1 MFHFARLGIEFLELS
16 LVNIQK
22 TSDPEAALDLWLGE
36 TMGVGADSSGTD
48 HFLVMAYGYAQY
60 YLPDTPLIELIAIY
74 CQSGDQLCFVVA
86 ESNLSICNQL
96 ESIDVEL
103 SALYAFARAND
114 LPVFILGNPLKL
126 ETVSIAKPWGREI
139 WYTGIEERG
148 VSRVTDGLY
157 SMPLSW
163 VLSAMPRRLVAN
175 CEREINLLK
184 ILDPLPES
192 VYGDL
197 YFELHQEKREVYV
210 VTYIDGEAW
219 PDGVGAIRYGF
230 NPDTRKKYT
239 TPQAFRA
246 AYLEAVKRYEVLR
259 RKIDEQFDVFRQDEA
274 IDSNTPIAANVIQRW
289 SSMLPDAVLDQEKSL
304 REEMNQF
311 TSLLPLEQGDVVQVP
326 LLTPHS
332 LQHGVRTVEFQTPV
346 YERMILSFAQKVL
359 TQNHWDTEQAV
370 EVMSLESPSLPEL
383 DVLEKNKDFRLEEVV
398 KFDDFQVLRLTLMAS
413 AEYVLSQTPY
423 YGLLLVVDG
432 EVVCQGVGVEKEEAL
447 LLPAQRSEL
456 QIVNCLSKDAV
467 LLFAAPV

>member
-1 MFHFARLGIEFLELS
+1 MLHFARLGIEFLELS
-16 LVNIQK
+16 LVNIQN
-22 TSDPEAALDLWLGE
+22 TSDPEAALDVWLSE
-36 TMGVGADSSGTD
+36 TVGAGADSSEVD
-48 HFLVMAYGYAQY
+48 RFLVVAYDYAQY
-60 YLPDTPLIELIAIY
+60 YLPDTPLIGLNAIY
-74 CQSGDQLCFVVA
+74 CQSDGQLYFVVA
-86 ESNLSICNQL
+86 ESNLSRCNQL
-96 ESIDVEL
+96 ESMDVGL
-103 SALYAFARAND
+103 PALHTFAQAND
-114 LPVFILGNPLKL
+114 LPVFVLGNPLKL

-148 VSRVTDGLY
+148 ISRVTDGL
-157 SMPLSW
+157 SSIPLSW
-163 VLSAMPRRLVAN
+163 FLSAMPRRLAAGY
-175 CEREINLLK
+175 ERKINLLK
-184 ILDPLPES
+184 ILDPLSEV

-210 VTYIDGEAW
+210 VTHIDSEAW

-230 NPDTRKKYT
+230 NPEARKKYAT
-239 TPQAFRA
+239 SEVFRA
-246 AYLEAVKRYEVLR
+246 AYLEVVKRYEVLR
-259 RKIDEQFDVFRQDEA
+259 RQIDEQFDTFRQDEA
-274 IDSNTPIAANVIQRW
+274 VGSNTPISAEMIQRW
-289 SSMLPDAVLDQEKSL
+289 SSMLPDTVLAQEESL

-370 EVMSLESPSLPEL
+370 EVMSLDSPSLPEL
-383 DVLEKNKDFRLEEVV
+383 EVLEENKDFRLEEVV

-413 AEYVLSQTPY
+413 AEYVLSQTQY

-432 EVVCQGVGVEKEEAL
+432 EVVCQGVGVAKEEAL
-447 LLPAQRSEL
+447 LLPAKRSEL
-456 QIVNCLSKDAV
+456 QIANCLSKDAV
-467 LLFAAPV
+467 LLLAAPV